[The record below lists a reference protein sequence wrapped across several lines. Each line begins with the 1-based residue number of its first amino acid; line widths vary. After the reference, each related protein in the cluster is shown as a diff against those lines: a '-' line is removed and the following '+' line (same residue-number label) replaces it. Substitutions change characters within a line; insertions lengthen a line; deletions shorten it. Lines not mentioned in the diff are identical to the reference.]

1 MPRYFTLPQAERL
14 LPEVERFL
22 RDALVHKAEAQKA
35 GAELERMAEHI
46 RMAGGVRVDHS
57 RHLELRAR
65 RDTSIAALK
74 DALDLI
80 EQAGVLV
87 KDLDIG
93 LIDFLSRFQDRD
105 VCLCWKLGESG
116 IAFWHGLEEGFKG
129 RKPIDREFLD
139 GHSGEHSERLH

>member
-1 MPRYFTLPQAERL
+1 MPRYFTVPQAERL

-46 RMAGGVRVDHS
+46 RMAGGTRVNHG
-57 RHLELRAR
+57 RHLEVRSR
-65 RDTSIAALK
+65 RDASIAALK

-116 IAFWHGLEEGFKG
+116 IGFWHSLEEGFKG
-129 RKPIDREFLD
+129 RKPIDDEFLE